1 MIELLLLETS
11 AANTDPQVLEEELGW
26 KLGWEEAGSARVSL
40 GQRLL
45 GRLIALDPRRRYWA
59 FYPASGV
66 NARGEVAVMVDRSTY
81 CDRLW
86 LSPPLLAY
94 FWERLVGSGNRF
106 PFSCLVYTREHSFGK
121 HLGELSGETESEPNR
136 TVITVTAGS
145 TSIRRASGPLLASWP
160 LPTALA
166 AVKVQSSAGYICLND
181 AGYVRVSS
189 KNLGEDV
196 PGLVA
201 VYSRF
206 TALIEAR
213 LEQVASRLRAERAER
228 AEGAG
233 MGTAA
238 GPPPAAVTGAGPG
251 VGAAG
256 AASDPDLND
265 DEDEG
270 VGQVRR
276 RGLPLTLLFSE
287 PLMPSTL
294 TAFLAWL
301 DEGGGSLRLW
311 GRARRM
317 GEQRWQ
323 VRALDLHLQREVE
336 LELSPRQ
343 FVFVWP
349 PGTCGNSLHRA
360 VTHMLHQLDPQA
372 KIFVGN
378 RRYEELL
385 RDALAPTGNQA
396 VDG

>member
-1 MIELLLLETS
+1 
-11 AANTDPQVLEEELGW
+11 V
-26 KLGWEEAGSARVSL
+26 
-40 GQRLL
+40 
-45 GRLIALDPRRRYWA
+45 
-59 FYPASGV
+59 
-66 NARGEVAVMVDRSTY
+66 
-81 CDRLW
+81 
-86 LSPPLLAY
+86 
-94 FWERLVGSGNRF
+94 
-106 PFSCLVYTREHSFGK
+106 
-121 HLGELSGETESEPNR
+121 
-136 TVITVTAGS
+136 
-145 TSIRRASGPLLASWP
+145 
-160 LPTALA
+160 
-166 AVKVQSSAGYICLND
+166 
-181 AGYVRVSS
+181 
-189 KNLGEDV
+189 
-196 PGLVA
+196 
-201 VYSRF
+201 
-206 TALIEAR
+206 
-213 LEQVASRLRAERAER
+213 
-228 AEGAG
+228 
-233 MGTAA
+233 
-238 GPPPAAVTGAGPG
+238 
-251 VGAAG
+251 
-256 AASDPDLND
+256 ND

-276 RGLPLTLLFSE
+276 LGLPLTLLFSE

-323 VRALDLHLQREVE
+323 VRALDLHLRREVE